1 VFAQRMRGE
10 IAIAEKKYAE
20 AQSALRVTERQGC
33 PVCDLP
39 MLGRAYD
46 LAGVPDSAIAVFA
59 RYLDT
64 PFLDRV
70 EVDGKFLPGVHK
82 RLGELYEAKGQRD
95 KALAQYRVFIDLW
108 KDADPA
114 LQPKV
119 TDARQRLAALTR
131 GTDTRP

>member
-1 VFAQRMRGE
+1 
-10 IAIAEKKYAE
+10 
-20 AQSALRVTERQGC
+20 
-33 PVCDLP
+33 

-46 LAGVPDSAIAVFA
+46 LSANPDSAIAVYA

-70 EVDGKFLPGVHK
+70 ETDGLFLPGVHK

-95 KALAQYRVFIDLW
+95 KALEQYRLFIDLW

-119 TDARQRLAALTR
+119 TDARQRVAALTR
-131 GTDTRP
+131 GTDARR